1 MKTILGPMN
10 FTTNDEVGL
19 LVKGFEGIP
28 FLMTPYNY
36 DYYGSLVEKNGF
48 EKAKDLYAYHLR
60 YEGETPEFV
69 RKMSSR
75 VKKSTRITVRTLDMK
90 NFKRELDLV
99 KTIYNDAWEKNW
111 GFVPLTDAQIDH
123 LAADL
128 KPLVNPSIVYFAFV
142 DNEPAGFFM
151 AMPDYNILFRKMGG
165 RLLPFGIFR
174 LLFGKKKINRLRVL
188 TMGVAKKFRHLG
200 VEMIMLDEI
209 YRRGPE
215 EGFETGELSWILE
228 DNIVMNRIATRL
240 CGAPYRTYRI
250 YQQSL

>member
-1 MKTILGPMN
+1 
-10 FTTNDEVGL
+10 
-19 LVKGFEGIP
+19 
-28 FLMTPYNY
+28 
-36 DYYGSLVEKNGF
+36 
-48 EKAKDLYAYHLR
+48 
-60 YEGETPEFV
+60 
-69 RKMSSR
+69 
-75 VKKSTRITVRTLDMK
+75 
-90 NFKRELDLV
+90 
-99 KTIYNDAWEKNW
+99 
-111 GFVPLTDAQIDH
+111 
-123 LAADL
+123 
-128 KPLVNPSIVYFAFV
+128 
-142 DNEPAGFFM
+142 
-151 AMPDYNILFRKMGG
+151 MGG